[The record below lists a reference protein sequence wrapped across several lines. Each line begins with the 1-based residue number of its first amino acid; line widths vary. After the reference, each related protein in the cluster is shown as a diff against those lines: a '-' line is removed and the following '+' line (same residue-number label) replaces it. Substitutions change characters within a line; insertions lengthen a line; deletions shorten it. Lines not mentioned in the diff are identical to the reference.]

1 MLTDLVRVG
10 PGEKCVFCQ
19 LVHLLLEVEY
29 NRSYTQAMKT
39 AISIP
44 DDVFHAA
51 EELSKRLG
59 MSRSELYAKAVAA
72 FIASQRSEG
81 VREKL
86 DAVYEVEDSGLDPV
100 LSQWQWLSL
109 PREDW

>member
-1 MLTDLVRVG
+1 MFFASLAYLML
-10 PGEKCVFCQ
+10 EA
-19 LVHLLLEVEY
+19 EY
-29 NRSYTQAMKT
+29 NHSYTQIMKT
-39 AISIP
+39 AISIS
-44 DDVFHAA
+44 DEVFHAA
-51 EELSKRLG
+51 EELSKHLG
-59 MSRSELYAKAVAA
+59 MSQSELYAKAVAA

-86 DAVYEVEDSGLDPV
+86 DAIYEVEDSGLDPV

>member
-1 MLTDLVRVG
+1 V
-10 PGEKCVFCQ
+10 
-19 LVHLLLEVEY
+19 LLEVEY
-29 NRSYTQAMKT
+29 NHGYTHIMKT

-51 EELSKRLG
+51 EALSKRLG
-59 MSRSELYAKAVAA
+59 ISRSELYAKAVAA
-72 FIASQRSEG
+72 FVASQRGEG

-86 DAVYEVEDSGLDPV
+86 DAIYAVEDSGLDPV

-109 PREDW
+109 PREEW

>member
-44 DDVFHAA
+44 DEVFHAA

-86 DAVYEVEDSGLDPV
+86 DAVYEAEDSGLDPV